1 VKARWKFWL
10 ITIST
15 VLAVLS
21 TLALGRWQLSRASQ
35 KIAIQASIEHQSA
48 LPALTGPMLLALAD
62 PAIEINR
69 SVTLRG
75 QWLTQ
80 HTVFLDNRQM
90 NNKPGLYVLTP
101 LKLEGS
107 TAVVL
112 VQRGWVARNFIDR
125 AQMPQIQS
133 PAGVVEISGR
143 LAPPPSKLYEL
154 GGPETG
160 RLRQNLD
167 MRAFGAELGVPL
179 LPVSVQ
185 QLGAASDGVL
195 REWPLAS
202 TGVDKHYGYAFQ
214 WFALSALLTLLY
226 VWFQIVRRFI
236 TPRSH

>member
-1 VKARWKFWL
+1 MNARWKFWL
-10 ITIST
+10 ITFST

-35 KIAIQASIEHQSA
+35 KIAIQASIEQQSA
-48 LPALTGPMLLALAD
+48 LPALTGSMLLALPD
-62 PAIEINR
+62 PLIEVNR

-75 QWLTQ
+75 QWLAQ

-125 AQMPQIQS
+125 TQLPPIES
-133 PAGVVEISGR
+133 PAGVVEVQGR

-154 GGPETG
+154 GGPESG

-167 MRAFGAELGVPL
+167 MRAFGAELGWPL

-185 QLGAASDGVL
+185 QRGAASDGVL
-195 REWPLAS
+195 RDWPLAS

-236 TPRSH
+236 ITRPR

>member
-1 VKARWKFWL
+1 MKARWKFWL

-21 TLALGRWQLSRASQ
+21 TLVLGRWQLSRAGQ
-35 KIAIQASIEHQSA
+35 KIAIQTSIEHQSA
-48 LPALTGPMLLALAD
+48 LPALTGPMLLALSD

-69 SVTLRG
+69 SVRLRG
-75 QWLTQ
+75 QWLAQ

-107 TAVVL
+107 AAVVL

-125 AQMPQIQS
+125 TQLPLIES

-154 GGPETG
+154 GGPESG

-167 MRAFGAELGVPL
+167 MRAFSTELGWPL

-195 REWPLAS
+195 RDWPLAR

-236 TPRSH
+236 ITRPR

>member
-1 VKARWKFWL
+1 MKARWKFWL
-10 ITIST
+10 ITLST
-15 VLAVLS
+15 VLAVLT
-21 TLALGRWQLSRASQ
+21 TLALGRWQLSRADQ
-35 KIAIQASIEHQSA
+35 KLAIQASIEHQSA
-48 LPALTGPMLLALAD
+48 LPALTGPMLLALPD
-62 PAIEINR
+62 PATEINR
-69 SVTLRG
+69 PISLRG
-75 QWLTQ
+75 QWLAP

-125 AQMPQIQS
+125 TQLPQIQS
-133 PAGVVEISGR
+133 PAGVVEVQGR
-143 LAPPPSKLYEL
+143 IAPPPSKLYEL
-154 GGPETG
+154 GGPELG

-167 MRAFGAELGVPL
+167 MQKFSAELGVPL

-185 QLGAASDGVL
+185 QLGAASEGVL
-195 REWPLAS
+195 REWPQVS

-236 TPRSH
+236 TPRPR

>member
-1 VKARWKFWL
+1 MNARWKFWL
-10 ITIST
+10 ITCST
-15 VLAVLS
+15 ALAVLA
-21 TLALGRWQLSRASQ
+21 TLALGRWQLSRAGQ
-35 KIAIQASIEHQSA
+35 RIAIQTSIEHQSA

-62 PAIEINR
+62 PASEINR
-69 SVTLRG
+69 SITLRG
-75 QWLTQ
+75 QWLAQ

-107 TAVVL
+107 PAVVL

-125 AQMPQIQS
+125 TQLPPIES
-133 PAGVVEISGR
+133 PAGVVEIQGR
-143 LAPPPSKLYEL
+143 LAPPPSTLYEL
-154 GGPETG
+154 GGPESG

-167 MRAFGAELGVPL
+167 MRAFGAELGLPL

-195 REWPLAS
+195 RDWPLAS

-236 TPRSH
+236 ITRPR